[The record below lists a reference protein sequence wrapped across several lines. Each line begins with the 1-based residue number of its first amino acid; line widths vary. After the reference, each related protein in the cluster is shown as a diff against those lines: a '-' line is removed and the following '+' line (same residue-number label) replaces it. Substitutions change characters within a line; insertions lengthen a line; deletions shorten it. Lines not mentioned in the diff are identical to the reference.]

1 MINILVTCAGGVQ
14 GLTLFKG
21 LKSISDIQLH
31 AIDINVENC
40 SKYFYHYSAV
50 SPFLTNQ
57 SGYIQFLADYCAK
70 WGINFILPATAI
82 DLVVLATHKERFKK
96 ELNTLIITPD
106 VEVLNIFTDK
116 KKSNDFLIKH
126 QLPTLS
132 EVDLQNKNSFPVIG
146 KISKGWGGK
155 GIHIFISYE
164 EFINANIANISEYI
178 WLPYMSEFREYSI
191 DFSIS
196 EEGIPSSQIVRE
208 RNFVTGGF
216 AVVSTLKNN
225 IGNKLRDTIESL
237 IKVFSKKEFMGIY
250 NVQILDTDTG
260 YYISDIN
267 PRVGTSAIFTSKVES
282 NIYTNLIIRNT
293 RSNILSKINV
303 KVIRYLEEK
312 FFDIVDTKNV
322 KGVVFDLDDTLI
334 SNKDFI
340 INRAELLFYQYQN
353 IFSDRNEYL
362 INVIALLN
370 EGKAPIL
377 IDEIC
382 LKYKII
388 DKKNE
393 ILNFY
398 RKCFPKK
405 LTYYNDVYSTL
416 YKLKTTGYKLYV
428 LTDNPI
434 NTQKKKISLFPY
446 SYFFDDIFYTDN
458 IKNSKPDIN
467 AFNLV
472 SESTNLKNEQLVMVG
487 DNFYRDC
494 IGSINAGFN
503 FAFHISR
510 KDGMISNCSRMNEN
524 FLKTDKIVT
533 IDNLIDLTFYLNI
546 QV

>member
-1 MINILVTCAGGVQ
+1 
-14 GLTLFKG
+14 
-21 LKSISDIQLH
+21 
-31 AIDINVENC
+31 
-40 SKYFYHYSAV
+40 
-50 SPFLTNQ
+50 
-57 SGYIQFLADYCAK
+57 
-70 WGINFILPATAI
+70 
-82 DLVVLATHKERFKK
+82 
-96 ELNTLIITPD
+96 
-106 VEVLNIFTDK
+106 
-116 KKSNDFLIKH
+116 
-126 QLPTLS
+126 
-132 EVDLQNKNSFPVIG
+132 
-146 KISKGWGGK
+146 
-155 GIHIFISYE
+155 
-164 EFINANIANISEYI
+164 
-178 WLPYMSEFREYSI
+178 
-191 DFSIS
+191 
-196 EEGIPSSQIVRE
+196 
-208 RNFVTGGF
+208 
-216 AVVSTLKNN
+216 
-225 IGNKLRDTIESL
+225 
-237 IKVFSKKEFMGIY
+237 MGIY

-293 RSNILSKINV
+293 RSNILSKKNV

-353 IFSDRNEYL
+353 IFSDKNEYL

-382 LKYKII
+382 LKYKVV

-446 SYFFDDIFYTDN
+446 SYFFDYIFYTDN
-458 IKNSKPDIN
+458 IKNSKPDLN